1 MPKPIR
7 QFVLLALLYFVSSG
21 ARSQSVLLQGRV
33 LDTAGK
39 ALPFSTIRIPELD
52 LQTTSATDGNFT
64 ISVPGNNKKWQV
76 VISHVG
82 KESVTR
88 TIMPDVLL
96 TVILRDK
103 SLTLAEVEVSVTRK
117 GGITPSS
124 IIFNR
129 ETI

>member
-7 QFVLLALLYFVSSG
+7 QFVLLILLNHVTSG
-21 ARSQSVLLQGRV
+21 AYSQSVLLQGRV

-52 LQTTSATDGNFT
+52 LLTTSATNGDFT

-82 KESVTR
+82 KETVTH
-88 TIMPDVLL
+88 TIVPGILL
-96 TVILRDK
+96 AVSLRDK
-103 SLTLAEVEVSVTRK
+103 SLT
-117 GGITPSS
+117 
-124 IIFNR
+124 
-129 ETI
+129 